1 VNGLDAIIDTNVFVS
16 ARNPHERGYAPAR
29 RLLDRIDRG
38 ELRALISTVTI
49 SELRA
54 GFRLEEVPTVWKPM
68 LRHFLSS
75 ENYRVESVGPEIAEK
90 AGELRTS
97 SRLTL
102 PDCLIIA
109 TGHLLGVEL
118 LLTQDKELARH
129 QNLLKVQSPLELP

>member
-1 VNGLDAIIDTNVFVS
+1 MNGLDAIIDTNVFVS
-16 ARNPHERGYAPAR
+16 ARNPHERGYAAAR
-29 RLLDRIDRG
+29 RILERIDRG
-38 ELRALISTVTI
+38 EFRAAISTVTI

-54 GFRLEEVPTVWKPM
+54 GFRPEEVPTVWKPL
-68 LRHFLSS
+68 LRHLLTSV
-75 ENYRVESVGPEIAEK
+75 NYRVESVGPEIAEK

-109 TGHLLGVEL
+109 TGHQLGVRV

-129 QNLLKVQSPLELP
+129 QSLLDVRSPLELS